1 MKGALETV
9 PVGTL
14 GFGHG
19 VGPKREQPAQAHCLL
34 GGLQV
39 VTVDVKN
46 KKVVFKD
53 GFKLEY
59 SKLLLAPGS
68 RWGLHFALCWE
79 SVRMGEGCEESRA
92 PHESGHH
99 VSALRP

>member
-1 MKGALETV
+1 MQVKGALETV
-9 PVGTL
+9 PVRTL

-19 VGPKREQPAQAHCLL
+19 VGPKREQPAKAHCLL

-68 RWGLHFALCWE
+68 RWGPPLCLLLGI
-79 SVRMGEGCEESRA
+79 SQDGG
-92 PHESGHH
+92 G
-99 VSALRP
+99 L